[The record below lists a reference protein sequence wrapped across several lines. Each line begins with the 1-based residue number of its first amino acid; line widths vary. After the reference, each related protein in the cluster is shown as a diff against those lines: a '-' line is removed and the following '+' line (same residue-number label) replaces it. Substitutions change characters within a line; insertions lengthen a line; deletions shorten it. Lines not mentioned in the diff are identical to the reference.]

1 VVPDRH
7 RRFTDDAGRL
17 ARWVGPRW
25 SVVVVVLLAVI
36 VGATVPVAATERVAG
51 HPTSA
56 EPAPA
61 ALTALGT
68 GASASGVATPR
79 DADEGLW
86 LSWSLVDTVRDRRVG
101 SANSGT
107 EQTNS
112 ESSIKAWIAADYLRV
127 AHAEG
132 RTVTSSERADIA
144 AAVRRSDNAATQRLY
159 RALGGDAM
167 LRDLRAVCGV
177 AVTTSAAGYWSLT
190 QISAVDA
197 TRIFA
202 CVLRTAPEL
211 PGGDDLLTD
220 LRSVEPDD
228 AFGIKAALPPTT
240 TVAVKNGWM
249 PHSTTGEWNVNC
261 VAAWDDYVLA
271 VLTRYP
277 VDRPLAYGADV
288 CRDVASAVVGRL
300 G

>member
-1 VVPDRH
+1 M
-7 RRFTDDAGRL
+7 RRSAGVAHVAWWVG
-17 ARWVGPRW
+17 ARWW
-25 SVVVVVLLAVI
+25 VVVIVLHVVI
-36 VGATVPVAATERVAG
+36 VGWAVPLAATEQVAG
-51 HPTSA
+51 HPSPA
-56 EPAPA
+56 EPA
-61 ALTALGT
+61 ALTSDVFAG
-68 GASASGVATPR
+68 GVVTPR

-86 LSWSLVDTVRDRRVG
+86 LSWSLVDTARDRRVG

-107 EQTNS
+107 ERTNS

-132 RTVTSSERADIA
+132 RAVTSSEQADIA

-159 RALGGDAM
+159 HALGGDAM

-177 AVTTSAAGYWSLT
+177 AVTTSASGYWSLT

-202 CVLRTAPEL
+202 CVLRTAPGL
-211 PGGDDLLTD
+211 PGGADLLTD
-220 LRSVEPDD
+220 LRNVDPGG
-228 AFGIKAALPPTT
+228 AFGIKAALPPTA
-240 TVAVKNGWM
+240 TVSVKNGWM

-277 VDRPLAYGADV
+277 VDRPLSYGADV
-288 CRDVASAVVGRL
+288 CRDVTAAVVRL

>member
-1 VVPDRH
+1 VSDSH
-7 RRFTDDAGRL
+7 RRPAIDAGHL
-17 ARWVGPRW
+17 ARWVSVRW
-25 SVVVVVLLAVI
+25 PVVVVGLLTVI
-36 VGATVPVAATERVAG
+36 IGWTVPVAATERVAG
-51 HPTSA
+51 HPS
-56 EPAPA
+56 PAGPA
-61 ALTALGT
+61 AFVSDVFTA
-68 GASASGVATPR
+68 GVATPR
-79 DADEGLW
+79 DGDESLW
-86 LSWSLVDTVRDRRVG
+86 LSWSLMDTARDRRVG
-101 SANSGT
+101 SANSGV
-107 EQTNS
+107 ERTNS

-132 RTVTSSERADIA
+132 RPVTSGERADIA
-144 AAVRRSDNAATQRLY
+144 ASVRRSDNAATQRLY
-159 RALGGDAM
+159 RALGGDTM

-177 AVTTSAAGYWSLT
+177 AVTTSTAGYWSLT

-202 CVLRTAPEL
+202 CVLRTAPDL
-211 PGGDDLLTD
+211 PGGADLLAD
-220 LRSVEPDD
+220 LRNVDPGD

-271 VLTRYP
+271 ILTRYP
-277 VDRPLAYGADV
+277 VDRPLSYGADV
-288 CRDVASAVVGRL
+288 CRDVTAAVVGRL

>member
-1 VVPDRH
+1 M
-7 RRFTDDAGRL
+7 
-17 ARWVGPRW
+17 GPRW
-25 SVVVVVLLAVI
+25 SVFVIVLHVVI
-36 VGATVPVAATERVAG
+36 VGWALPLAATEQVAG
-51 HPTSA
+51 HPSPA
-56 EPAPA
+56 EPAALVSDVFA
-61 ALTALGT
+61 A
-68 GASASGVATPR
+68 GVVTPR

-107 EQTNS
+107 ERTNS
-112 ESSIKAWIAADYLRV
+112 ESSIKAWIATDYLRV

-132 RTVTSSERADIA
+132 RPVTSSEQADIA

-159 RALGGDAM
+159 HALGGDAM

-177 AVTTSAAGYWSLT
+177 AVTTSAPGYWSLT

-202 CVLRTAPEL
+202 CVLRTAPGL
-211 PGGDDLLTD
+211 PGGADLLAD
-220 LRSVEPDD
+220 LRNVDPSG
-228 AFGIKAALPPTT
+228 AFGITAALPPTT
-240 TVAVKNGWM
+240 TVSVKNGWM
-249 PHSTTGEWNVNC
+249 PHTTTGEWNVNC

-277 VDRPLAYGADV
+277 VDRPLSYGADV
-288 CRDVASAVVGRL
+288 CRDVTAAVVVRL

>member
-1 VVPDRH
+1 VI
-7 RRFTDDAGRL
+7 
-17 ARWVGPRW
+17 
-25 SVVVVVLLAVI
+25 VVVLLVVVVGWAV
-36 VGATVPVAATERVAG
+36 PSAATEQVSG
-51 HPTSA
+51 HPSP
-56 EPAPA
+56 EPGGVTLDAF
-61 ALTALGT
+61 TADAFT
-68 GASASGVATPR
+68 AGVATPR
-79 DADEGLW
+79 DADEDLW
-86 LSWSLVDTVRDRRVG
+86 LSWSLVDTARDRRVG

-107 EQTNS
+107 ELTNA
-112 ESSIKAWIAADYLRV
+112 ESSIKAWIAADYLRA

-132 RTVTSSERADIA
+132 RSVTSSERADIA

-159 RALGGDAM
+159 KALGGDAI
-167 LRDLRAVCGV
+167 LDDLRETCGV
-177 AVTTSAAGYWSLT
+177 DVTTRVAGYWSLT
-190 QISAVDA
+190 QVSAVDA

-202 CVLRTAPEL
+202 CVLRTAPGL
-211 PGGDDLLTD
+211 PGGQELLTD

-228 AFGIKAALPPTT
+228 AFGIKAALPPTA
-240 TVAVKNGWM
+240 AVSLKNGWM

-288 CRDVASAVVGRL
+288 CRDVAAAVVGHL

>member
-1 VVPDRH
+1 
-7 RRFTDDAGRL
+7 
-17 ARWVGPRW
+17 
-25 SVVVVVLLAVI
+25 VLLAVI
-36 VGATVPVAATERVAG
+36 VGWAVPVAATERVAG
-51 HPTSA
+51 EPSPADRAAGSA
-56 EPAPA
+56 DVF
-61 ALTALGT
+61 TT
-68 GASASGVATPR
+68 GATTPR
-79 DADEGLW
+79 DADEDLW

-107 EQTNS
+107 ERTNS

-127 AHAEG
+127 AHTEG
-132 RTVTSSERADIA
+132 RAVTSGEQADIA

-159 RALGGDAM
+159 HALGGDAM

-202 CVLRTAPEL
+202 CVLRTAPGL
-211 PGGDDLLTD
+211 PGGADLLTD
-220 LRSVEPDD
+220 LRNVEPDG

-240 TVAVKNGWM
+240 TVSVKNGWM
-249 PHSTTGEWNVNC
+249 PHTTTGEWNVNC

-277 VDRPLAYGADV
+277 VDRPLSYGADV
-288 CRDVASAVVGRL
+288 CRDVTAAVVGRL

>member
-1 VVPDRH
+1 
-7 RRFTDDAGRL
+7 
-17 ARWVGPRW
+17 VGPRW
-25 SVVVVVLLAVI
+25 PVVVVVLLAVV
-36 VGATVPVAATERVAG
+36 VGWAVPVAAIDRVAG
-51 HPTSA
+51 HPS
-56 EPAPA
+56 PAGPVVT
-61 ALTALGT
+61 ALTADVFT
-68 GASASGVATPR
+68 SGVATPR

-86 LSWSLVDTVRDRRVG
+86 LSWSLLDTVRDRRVG
-101 SANSGT
+101 SANSAT
-107 EQTNS
+107 ERTNS

-132 RTVTSSERADIA
+132 RPVTSNERADIA
-144 AAVRRSDNAATQRLY
+144 AAIRRSDNAATQRLY

-202 CVLRTAPEL
+202 CVLNTAPDL
-211 PGGDDLLTD
+211 PGGADLLTD
-220 LRSVEPDD
+220 LRSVEPSD
-228 AFGIKAALPPTT
+228 AFGIRAALPPTAA
-240 TVAVKNGWM
+240 VAMKNGWM

-277 VDRPLAYGADV
+277 VDRPLSYGADV
-288 CRDVASAVVGRL
+288 CRDVTAAVVGRL

>member
-1 VVPDRH
+1 V
-7 RRFTDDAGRL
+7 RRSAGVAHVAWWVG
-17 ARWVGPRW
+17 ARWW
-25 SVVVVVLLAVI
+25 VVVIVLHVVI
-36 VGATVPVAATERVAG
+36 VGWAVPLAATEQVAG
-51 HPTSA
+51 HPSPA
-56 EPAPA
+56 EPA
-61 ALTALGT
+61 ALTSDVFAG
-68 GASASGVATPR
+68 GVVTPR

-86 LSWSLVDTVRDRRVG
+86 LSWSLVDTARDRRVG

-107 EQTNS
+107 ERTNS

-132 RTVTSSERADIA
+132 RAVTSSEQADIA

-159 RALGGDAM
+159 HALGGDAM

-177 AVTTSAAGYWSLT
+177 AVTTSASGYWSLT

-202 CVLRTAPEL
+202 CVLRTAPGL
-211 PGGDDLLTD
+211 PGGADLLTD
-220 LRSVEPDD
+220 LRNVDPGG
-228 AFGIKAALPPTT
+228 AFGIKAALPPTA
-240 TVAVKNGWM
+240 TVSVKNGWM

-277 VDRPLAYGADV
+277 VDRPLSYGADV
-288 CRDVASAVVGRL
+288 CRDVTAAVVRL

>member
-1 VVPDRH
+1 VPDNP
-7 RRFTDDAGRL
+7 RRFTDDVSRL

-25 SVVVVVLLAVI
+25 SVVVAVLLVVVVGWAVP
-36 VGATVPVAATERVAG
+36 GAATERVAG
-51 HPTSA
+51 RPS
-56 EPAPA
+56 PA
-61 ALTALGT
+61 APVGAAVAPDVFTA
-68 GASASGVATPR
+68 GVATPHE
-79 DADEGLW
+79 ADEDLW
-86 LSWSLVDTVRDRRVG
+86 LSWSLVDTARDRRVG
-101 SANSGT
+101 SANSDT
-107 EQTNS
+107 ERTNS
-112 ESSIKAWIAADYLRV
+112 ESSIKAWIAADYLRA

-132 RTVTSSERADIA
+132 RAVTSDEQADIS
-144 AAVRRSDNAATQRLY
+144 AAVRRSDNAAAQRLY

-167 LRDLRAVCGV
+167 LRDLRTVCGV
-177 AVTTSAAGYWSLT
+177 TVTTTVPGYWSLT

-197 TRIFA
+197 TAIFA
-202 CVLRTAPEL
+202 CVLRTAPDL
-211 PGGDDLLTD
+211 PGGQDLLTD

-240 TVAVKNGWM
+240 TVSLKNGWM
-249 PHSTTGEWNVNC
+249 PHSTTGKWNVNC

-288 CRDVASAVVGRL
+288 CRDVTSAVVGRI

>member
-1 VVPDRH
+1 MVPDGH
-7 RRFTDDAGRL
+7 RRFTDDVGRL

-25 SVVVVVLLAVI
+25 SVVVIVLLAVV
-36 VGATVPVAATERVAG
+36 VGWAVPVAATERVAG
-51 HPTSA
+51 RPSPAGPGGAAVTSDVF
-56 EPAPA
+56 
-61 ALTALGT
+61 
-68 GASASGVATPR
+68 ASGVATPH
-79 DADEGLW
+79 DADEDLW

-101 SANSGT
+101 SANSDT
-107 EQTNS
+107 ERTNA

-132 RTVTSSERADIA
+132 RTVTGSEQADIA

-159 RALGGDAM
+159 RALDRDAM
-167 LRDLRAVCGV
+167 LDDLRAVCGV
-177 AVTTSAAGYWSLT
+177 TVSTAVPGYWSLT

-197 TRIFA
+197 TRILA
-202 CVLRTAPEL
+202 CVLRTAPDL
-211 PGGDDLLTD
+211 PGGQELLTD

-228 AFGIKAALPPTT
+228 AFGIKAALPPTV
-240 TVAVKNGWM
+240 TVALKNGWM

-277 VDRPLAYGADV
+277 VDRPLSYGADV
-288 CRDVASAVVGRL
+288 CRDVTAAVVGGL

>member
-7 RRFTDDAGRL
+7 RRFTDDVGRL

-25 SVVVVVLLAVI
+25 SVVVVVLLVVVVGWAVP
-36 VGATVPVAATERVAG
+36 GAATEQVAG
-51 HPTSA
+51 W
-56 EPAPA
+56 PAPA
-61 ALTALGT
+61 APAGPVVADDVFT
-68 GASASGVATPR
+68 SGVTTPR
-79 DADEGLW
+79 DADAGLW
-86 LSWSLVDTVRDRRVG
+86 LSWSLVDTAHDRRVG
-101 SANSGT
+101 SANSDT
-107 EQTNS
+107 ERTNS
-112 ESSIKAWIAADYLRV
+112 ESSIKAWIAADYLRA

-132 RTVTSSERADIA
+132 RPVTSAEQSDIS
-144 AAVRRSDNAATQRLY
+144 AAVRRSDNAAAQRLY
-159 RALGGDAM
+159 RALGGDAI
-167 LRDLRAVCGV
+167 LRDLRTVCSVTV
-177 AVTTSAAGYWSLT
+177 ATTVPGYWSLT

-202 CVLRTAPEL
+202 CVLRTAPGL
-211 PGGDDLLTD
+211 PGGQDLLTD

-240 TVAVKNGWM
+240 AVSLKNGWM
-249 PHSTTGEWNVNC
+249 PHSTTGKWNVNC

-288 CRDVASAVVGRL
+288 CRDVAAAVVGRL